1 MICQYL
7 STLKLYVQ
15 LLREVCAYGK
25 RLFHYN
31 ASVKT
36 TQDIGKMQY
45 SLLRE
50 NHVIEKGMSM
60 RIPRKGFGQK
70 KVALL
75 LEHLRQYAQLY
86 KNTDAAFLIYPL
98 STIAQYIQYTKTSGI
113 DIPQIEALFKNVM
126 SYAGIEER
134 QLHPTAGIREIT
146 KKYIQEQSSLS
157 FESLLNSRHS
167 IRYFSPETPTKDIL
181 EYALRMAQR
190 TPSACNRQSWH
201 THIFFGEEAHLL
213 LKAQGGANG
222 FEEEIPCAIL
232 VTADMRAFLSY
243 EPMQC
248 YIDGEL
254 YAMNLINALH
264 ALGLG
269 TIPLSCGFKQSKLDR
284 MAHDFDIP
292 QNETM
297 ICIVGVGCL
306 LDKFNIAESYR
317 KDINLTNR
325 YHSK

>member
-1 MICQYL
+1 MIRRYL
-7 STLKLYVQ
+7 SALKLYLQ

-60 RIPRKGFGQK
+60 RTPRKGFGQK
-70 KVALL
+70 KVTLL
-75 LEHLRQYAQLY
+75 LIHLREYARLY
-86 KNTDAAFLIYPL
+86 KNVDTTFLVYPL
-98 STIAQYIQYTKTSGI
+98 STIAQYIQYTKASGV
-113 DIPQIEALFKNVM
+113 DISQIEMQFNDVM
-126 SYAGIEER
+126 SYVGIEKR
-134 QLHPTAGIREIT
+134 QLRPTAGIREIT
-146 KKYIQEQSSLS
+146 KRDIIEQASLS
-157 FESLLNSRHS
+157 FEDLLNSRHS
-167 IRYFSPETPTKDIL
+167 IRYFSSETPSTDIL
-181 EYALRMAQR
+181 EHALRMAQR

-201 THIFFGEEAHLL
+201 THIFFGEQAHLL

-248 YIDGEL
+248 YIDGGL

-264 ALGLG
+264 SLGLG
-269 TIPLSCGFKQSKLDR
+269 TIPLSCGFQQAKLDR

-292 QNETM
+292 QNEAM
-297 ICIVGVGCL
+297 ICIVGAGCL

-325 YHSK
+325 YHTK